1 MDPETDEA
9 FAAFVAAQQGAL
21 LRTAYLLTGDRDS
34 ARDLVQTALAKTYLR
49 WRHIRRSDAPEVY
62 VRRVMVTT
70 HAGWF
75 RRRVDEVLHAVPPER
90 ADDDDEATA
99 VAERDA
105 MWALLRT
112 LPPGQR
118 ACMVLR
124 YYEDLSERE
133 VAEVL
138 GCSAGSVKRQTS
150 RAMDKLRAAL
160 GGATTMEVSR

>member
-9 FAAFVAAQQGAL
+9 FAAFVAARQRDL

-34 ARDLVQTALAKTYLR
+34 ARDLVQTALARTYLR
-49 WRHIRRSDAPEVY
+49 WPHIRRTDAPEVY

-75 RRRVDEVLHAVPPER
+75 RRRVDEVLAAEPPDRGLADAAGAV
-90 ADDDDEATA
+90 D
-99 VAERDA
+99 ERDA

-112 LPPGQR
+112 LPRGQR
-118 ACMVLR
+118 ACVVLR

-133 VAEVL
+133 VAEAL
-138 GCSAGSVKRQTS
+138 GCSAGSVKRQTA

-160 GGATTMEVSR
+160 GGSTTVEVPR